1 MGLYEDAAER
11 LQLQHNQSEPVEAG
25 DHDRKPT
32 CNCGRDP
39 TACCVGRGEGAF
51 ITILGHIQYVCLK
64 FQATCSFRP
73 RDERALADRMK
84 QNLNNHFSSSNSGGK
99 KSSDTLPLFLP
110 PLLCLHVACYY
121 WYSLGAPAAHYL
133 ARIFIPCQ
141 TTESGG

>member
-11 LQLQHNQSEPVEAG
+11 LQLNITNLDQLKQEIMTGKPLATVVEIPLHAVVTG
-25 DHDRKPT
+25 K
-32 CNCGRDP
+32 
-39 TACCVGRGEGAF
+39 GAF
-51 ITILGHIQYVCLK
+51 LTILGHTQYVCLK

-73 RDERALADRMK
+73 RDERALADRLK
-84 QNLNNHFSSSNSGGK
+84 QHLNNHFSSSNGGER
-99 KSSDTLPLFLP
+99 KSSETLPLFLP